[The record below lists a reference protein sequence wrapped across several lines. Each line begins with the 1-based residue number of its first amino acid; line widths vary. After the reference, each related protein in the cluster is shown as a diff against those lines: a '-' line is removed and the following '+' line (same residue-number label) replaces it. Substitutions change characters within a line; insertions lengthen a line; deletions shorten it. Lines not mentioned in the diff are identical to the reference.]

1 MADLIQLLP
10 DAIANQIAAGEVIQ
24 RPASVVKELLENAI
38 DAGATHIRLIVKE
51 AGKQLIQVVD
61 DGCGMSE
68 TDARLCFER
77 HATSKIRS
85 ADDLFHIRTMG
96 FRGEALASI
105 AAIAQVELRT
115 RLHEADTG
123 TRIVIEGS
131 EVKVQEPCVC
141 PAGTSMAVKNLFFNV
156 PARRKFLKSNAVEM
170 RHIIDEFQR
179 VALAHPD
186 LFFSLTHN
194 GQELF
199 HLPKGNLRQ
208 RIVHLMGKNYNER
221 LVPVSEKTEVLRIS
235 GFVGKPEFVRKT
247 RGEQFFFVNGRFIK
261 SAYLHHAVMSAYQD
275 LIPEETWPLYV
286 IFLEMDPARID
297 VNVHPTKQEIKFE
310 DERLVYNYLRVAVR
324 HALGQH
330 SITPT
335 LDFEQEVSLA
345 AHKNFGQPARP
356 HKPAPRTV
364 RTSGSNGGE
373 PAPRS
378 GSSLQQINLRHWEKL
393 FEGLDEFDEG
403 SDHSSAAPESIVLP
417 SAANTEPAPAA
428 DTHPAEPTPTDDAAA
443 MPLEHEQRV
452 WQMHGR
458 YIVTPIKSG
467 FMLVDQ
473 QAASERIRYE
483 RYLQHLGQQQTATQR
498 LLFPVTWPTSPADA
512 ALVEELLPHLQQAG
526 FDLAP
531 FGKDSFIVHGL
542 PAELTDHP
550 AARDV
555 GALLDSLLEQYRQHQ
570 ELEVQLH
577 ERLARALARSTALPA
592 GRTLSE
598 EEMQQLIDQLFA
610 CSMPYKSP
618 SGRRCFLT
626 FDFDELE
633 RRFTS

>member
-38 DAGATHIRLIVKE
+38 DAGATHIQLIVKE

-105 AAIAQVELRT
+105 AAIANVELRT
-115 RLHEADTG
+115 RLHDAETG

-179 VALAHPD
+179 VALAHPE

-221 LVPVSEKTEVLRIS
+221 LVPVGEETEVLRIS
-235 GFVGKPEFVRKT
+235 GFVGKPEYARKT

-261 SAYLHHAVMSAYQD
+261 SPYLHHAVMSAYQD
-275 LIPEETWPLYV
+275 LIPEESWPLYV

-335 LDFEQEVSLA
+335 LDFEQEASLA
-345 AHKNFGQPARP
+345 AHKNFGRPTTPPPAEP
-356 HKPAPRTV
+356 TPRTV
-364 RTSGSNGGE
+364 RQSGDE
-373 PAPRS
+373 AAPRT
-378 GSSLQQINLRHWEKL
+378 GSALQQVNLRHWEKL

-403 SDHSSAAPESIVLP
+403 GQRSATPESIVLP
-417 SAANTEPAPAA
+417 SAANTEPPPSEGSGAPPAQAAPA
-428 DTHPAEPTPTDDAAA
+428 EEGAA
-443 MPLEHEQRV
+443 MPLAHEQRV

-467 FMLVDQ
+467 FMLIDQ
-473 QAASERIRYE
+473 QAASERVRYE
-483 RYLQHLGQQQTATQR
+483 HYLQRLGQQQTATQR
-498 LLFPVTWPTSPADA
+498 LLFPVTWHTSPADA
-512 ALVEELLPHLQQAG
+512 ALVQELLPHLQQAG

-531 FGKDSFIVHGL
+531 FGKDTFIVHGL

-550 AARDV
+550 AGRDV
-555 GALLDSLLEQYRQHQ
+555 AALLDGLLEQYRQHQ

-592 GRTLSE
+592 GRNLSE

-626 FDFDELE
+626 FEFDELE

>member
-38 DAGATHIRLIVKE
+38 DAGASHIQLIVRE

-115 RLHEADTG
+115 RLHDAETG
-123 TRIVIEGS
+123 TRILIEGS
-131 EVKVQEPCVC
+131 EVKVQEPCAC
-141 PAGTSMAVKNLFFNV
+141 PPGTSLSVKNLFFNV

-179 VALAHPD
+179 VALAHCEV
-186 LFFSLTHN
+186 LCSLTHN
-194 GQELF
+194 GQEVY

-208 RIVHLMGKNYNER
+208 RIVHLLGKNYNER
-221 LVPVSEKTEVLRIS
+221 LVPVAEQTEVLRIS
-235 GFVGKPEFVRKT
+235 GFVGKPEFARKT

-261 SAYLHHAVMSAYQD
+261 SPYLHHAVMSAYED
-275 LIPEETWPLYV
+275 LIPEGSWPLYV

-297 VNVHPTKQEIKFE
+297 VNVHPTKQEVKFE
-310 DERLVYNYLRVAVR
+310 DERLVYNYLRVSVR
-324 HALGQH
+324 HALGQY

-335 LDFEQEVSLA
+335 LDFEQETSLA
-345 AHKNFGQPARP
+345 AHKNFGRSTLPPSSASRP
-356 HKPAPRTV
+356 GRTDAKPP
-364 RTSGSNGGE
+364 SGST
-373 PAPRS
+373 
-378 GSSLQQINLRHWEKL
+378 GSALRQINLRHWEKL
-393 FEGLDEFDEG
+393 FEGPDPFDEA
-403 SDHSSAAPESIVLP
+403 DTPPDSASSIVLP
-417 SAANTEPAPAA
+417 SAANTPVEAPPSTPSEA
-428 DTHPAEPTPTDDAAA
+428 PTAPEKTDKAL
-443 MPLEHEQRV
+443 PLEQSQRV

-458 YIVTPIKSG
+458 YLLTPIKSG
-467 FMLVDQ
+467 FLLIDQ

-483 RYLQHLGQQQTATQR
+483 YYLQRLGQQQVATQR
-498 LLFPVTWPTSPADA
+498 LLFPVTWQVTPAEA
-512 ALVEELLPHLQQAG
+512 PVVETLLPHLQQAG

-531 FGKDSFIVHGL
+531 FGKDAFIVHGL
-542 PAELTDHP
+542 PAELTDQVSGQEV
-550 AARDV
+550 A
-555 GALLDSLLEQYRQHQ
+555 ALLDELLEHYRQHQ
-570 ELEVQLH
+570 ELQLHLH
-577 ERLARALARSTALPA
+577 ERLARALARSTALPP
-592 GRTLSE
+592 GRQLSE
-598 EEMQQLIDQLFA
+598 QEMQQLIDQLFA
-610 CSMPYKSP
+610 CAMPYKSP

-626 FDFDELE
+626 FDFEELE
-633 RRFTS
+633 HRFNS